1 MGTLHLP
8 DKRNLAVVLLEGGLA
23 RRVGAAAD
31 RSTHAFELAAAEE
44 SAQGASLKVWENYA
58 AEKAAAEAAA
68 AAAAAA
74 EEEAPLDDADKQVT
88 ELNLTEIVDGAHF
101 FAHVAGDAAVDQLQ
115 RQLATACGAAS
126 GGAMMQSAFNPTV
139 GTVVA
144 AKFSADDE
152 WCAAQ
157 FWSNSGAIRR
167 NSGALR
173 RTSAQFSD
181 AVPLPR
187 SAGTRGT
194 SARRRRR
201 SSARRASAS
210 SR

>member
-88 ELNLTEIVDGAHF
+88 ELNLTEIVDGTRR
-101 FAHVAGDAAVDQLQ
+101 VSDAA
-115 RQLATACGAAS
+115 
-126 GGAMMQSAFNPTV
+126 GGAQPTPPPHSPRY
-139 GTVVA
+139 TLPLQA
-144 AKFSADDE
+144 PTS
-152 WCAAQ
+152 
-157 FWSNSGAIRR
+157 S
-167 NSGALR
+167 
-173 RTSAQFSD
+173 RTSPATPPS
-181 AVPLPR
+181 
-187 SAGTRGT
+187 T
-194 SARRRRR
+194 SC
-201 SSARRASAS
+201 SAS
-210 SR
+210 SRPRAAPRQAAR

>member
-88 ELNLTEIVDGAHF
+88 AHF
-101 FAHVAGDAAVDQLQ
+101 W
-115 RQLATACGAAS
+115 R
-126 GGAMMQSAFNPTV
+126 
-139 GTVVA
+139 
-144 AKFSADDE
+144 
-152 WCAAQ
+152 
-157 FWSNSGAIRR
+157 NSGAILAQFRR
-167 NSGALR
+167 NSLTLHPCPFR
-173 RTSAQFSD
+173 
-181 AVPLPR
+181 
-187 SAGTRGT
+187 
-194 SARRRRR
+194 
-201 SSARRASAS
+201 
-210 SR
+210 

>member
-88 ELNLTEIVDGAHF
+88 AQFWRNSGAILAQFSDAPSVSIQVTELNLTEIVDG
-101 FAHVAGDAAVDQLQ
+101 
-115 RQLATACGAAS
+115 T
-126 GGAMMQSAFNPTV
+126 
-139 GTVVA
+139 
-144 AKFSADDE
+144 
-152 WCAAQ
+152 
-157 FWSNSGAIRR
+157 RR
-167 NSGALR
+167 V
-173 RTSAQFSD
+173 SD
-181 AVPLPR
+181 
-187 SAGTRGT
+187 
-194 SARRRRR
+194 
-201 SSARRASAS
+201 
-210 SR
+210 

>member
-88 ELNLTEIVDGAHF
+88 AQFWRNSGAILAQFSDAPSVSIQVTELNLTEIVDGAHF

-126 GGAMMQSAFNPTV
+126 GGAMMAAAFNPTV

-157 FWSNSGAIRR
+157 FWCN
-167 NSGALR
+167 
-173 RTSAQFSD
+173 SAQFG
-181 AVPLPR
+181 AIL
-187 SAGTRGT
+187 
-194 SARRRRR
+194 
-201 SSARRASAS
+201 
-210 SR
+210 

>member
-88 ELNLTEIVDGAHF
+88 ELNLTEIVDGKKRTRL
-101 FAHVAGDAAVDQLQ
+101 GP
-115 RQLATACGAAS
+115 S
-126 GGAMMQSAFNPTV
+126 GGAQPTPPPHSPRC
-139 GTVVA
+139 TLPLQA
-144 AKFSADDE
+144 PTS
-152 WCAAQ
+152 
-157 FWSNSGAIRR
+157 S
-167 NSGALR
+167 
-173 RTSAQFSD
+173 RTSPAT
-181 AVPLPR
+181 LP
-187 SAGTRGT
+187 SI
-194 SARRRRR
+194 SC
-201 SSARRASAS
+201 SAS
-210 SR
+210 SPPRAAPRRAAR

>member
-88 ELNLTEIVDGAHF
+88 ELNLTEIVDGTRR
-101 FAHVAGDAAVDQLQ
+101 VSETQ
-115 RQLATACGAAS
+115 R
-126 GGAMMQSAFNPTV
+126 
-139 GTVVA
+139 
-144 AKFSADDE
+144 
-152 WCAAQ
+152 
-157 FWSNSGAIRR
+157 
-167 NSGALR
+167 R
-173 RTSAQFSD
+173 RTAHASSSSLPPRYTL
-181 AVPLPR
+181 PLQAP
-187 SAGTRGT
+187 T
-194 SARRRRR
+194 SSRTSPATPP
-201 SSARRASAS
+201 STSCSAS
-210 SR
+210 SPPRAAPRRAAR

>member
-126 GGAMMQSAFNPTV
+126 GGAMMAAAFNPTV

-157 FWSNSGAIRR
+157 F
-167 NSGALR
+167 R
-173 RTSAQFSD
+173 RTSAHFG
-181 AVPLPR
+181 AIL
-187 SAGTRGT
+187 
-194 SARRRRR
+194 
-201 SSARRASAS
+201 
-210 SR
+210 

>member
-88 ELNLTEIVDGAHF
+88 ELNLTEIVDGTGRASKT
-101 FAHVAGDAAVDQLQ
+101 Q
-115 RQLATACGAAS
+115 R
-126 GGAMMQSAFNPTV
+126 
-139 GTVVA
+139 
-144 AKFSADDE
+144 
-152 WCAAQ
+152 
-157 FWSNSGAIRR
+157 
-167 NSGALR
+167 R
-173 RTSAQFSD
+173 RTAHASSSSSPRCTL
-181 AVPLPR
+181 PLQAP
-187 SAGTRGT
+187 T
-194 SARRRRR
+194 SSRT
-201 SSARRASAS
+201 SPVTPPSTSCSAS
-210 SR
+210 SPLRAAPRRAAR

>member
-88 ELNLTEIVDGAHF
+88 AQRISGAI
-101 FAHVAGDAAVDQLQ
+101 L
-115 RQLATACGAAS
+115 
-126 GGAMMQSAFNPTV
+126 
-139 GTVVA
+139 
-144 AKFSADDE
+144 
-152 WCAAQ
+152 AQ
-157 FWSNSGAIRR
+157 FWR
-167 NSGALR
+167 NSL
-173 RTSAQFSD
+173 T
-181 AVPLPR
+181 LPPCPFR
-187 SAGTRGT
+187 
-194 SARRRRR
+194 
-201 SSARRASAS
+201 
-210 SR
+210 

>member
-88 ELNLTEIVDGAHF
+88 ELNLTEIVDGTGRVSDTAAAHSPRLLLLT
-101 FAHVAGDAAVDQLQ
+101 HSAVL
-115 RQLATACGAAS
+115 S
-126 GGAMMQSAFNPTV
+126 HS
-139 GTVVA
+139 
-144 AKFSADDE
+144 
-152 WCAAQ
+152 
-157 FWSNSGAIRR
+157 RR
-167 NSGALR
+167 PLLR
-173 RTSAQFSD
+173 
-181 AVPLPR
+181 
-187 SAGTRGT
+187 
-194 SARRRRR
+194 ARRRRR
-201 SSARRASAS
+201 RRRPAAAPARHRVRRRVGRRDDGGGVQPDRRHGRRRKVLRRRRVVRRAQFWRTSAHFGAIL
-210 SR
+210 